1 MSQQRRDVQVYLTSK
16 VAFAGVDLTS
26 GNDGSEIDGI
36 AFDTQDLALFPGGP
50 PQSAVAYIVVSA
62 TQDSADTLTVA
73 ANWQTGPSSTQS
85 FADVGTPFT
94 SAVVRT
100 LTADGTNHDI
110 VKMPLS
116 NVWASLDQFVRIQAT
131 VTMSDTDQG
140 TLVTHGVLVFE
151 GGQTLSGDE
160 TPNATGL

>member
-1 MSQQRRDVQVYLTSK
+1 MSYQRRDIQVGLVVKS
-16 VAFAGVDLTS
+16 AFAGTSLTS

-36 AFDTQDLALFPGGP
+36 AYDLQDAALFPGGP
-50 PQSAVAYIVVSA
+50 PQSAVAYIAVSA
-62 TQDSADTLTVA
+62 TQDSGDTLTVA

-100 LTADGTNHDI
+100 LSADGENHDI
-110 VKMPLS
+110 VKLPLS
-116 NVWASLDQFVRIQAT
+116 NLHASLDQFVRIQLT
-131 VTMSDTDQG
+131 LTMNDTDQG
-140 TLVTHGVLVFE
+140 TLESHGVLVFE
-151 GGQTLSGDE
+151 AGAVLDGDE

>member
-1 MSQQRRDVQVYLTSK
+1 MSSSRRDIQVGLTSK
-16 VAFAGVDLTS
+16 PAFAGTSLTS

-36 AFDTQDLALFPGGP
+36 AYDLMDIALFPGGP
-50 PQSAVAYIVVSA
+50 PQSAVAYLLISA
-62 TQDSADTLTVA
+62 TQDNTDTLTVA
-73 ANWQTGPSSTQS
+73 GNWQTGPSSTQS

-100 LTADGTNHDI
+100 LTADGENHDI

-116 NVWASLDQFVRIQAT
+116 NLPASIDQFVRIQAT
-131 VTMSDTDQG
+131 FTMSDTDQG
-140 TLVTHGVLVFE
+140 TLVAHGVLVFE
-151 GGQTLSGDE
+151 GGNVLAGDE